1 MVEVGSQV
9 GVGLWWGQIYL
20 WSLHSLLF
28 WVGISGI
35 RVFRVLVFN
44 IRITRNNFE
53 YWSLLPEVVIGF
65 GFFGYGFRV
74 SDNMPSFTGQHVFLL
89 VVLPMWSLMLSSG
102 AMRNHL
108 REFLSGIMLALT
120 LVSPHVVP
128 LPSWRC

>member
-1 MVEVGSQV
+1 MV
-9 GVGLWWGQIYL
+9 GQIYF

-28 WVGISGI
+28 WVGILGI
-35 RVFRVLVFN
+35 RLFRVSGFN

-65 GFFGYGFRV
+65 SGSDFLGTDFGFRIICPALPAIMLFAAPI
-74 SDNMPSFTGQHVFLL
+74 SFLL